1 MLEPRFKGDHD
12 LTGIYIA
19 ASGANQ
25 PNTARYLFFPYFFLQ
40 RKKNKICPTTKYRRN
55 RTTPTM
61 SAQSNAIQA
70 ALEAHVLQATQVVED
85 QLDEQIKR

>member
-12 LTGIYIA
+12 LTT
-19 ASGANQ
+19 SLRGANQ
-25 PNTARYLFFPYFFLQ
+25 PNTARYLFFPYFFVQ
-40 RKKNKICPTTKYRRN
+40 RKRKKNKICPTTKYRRN